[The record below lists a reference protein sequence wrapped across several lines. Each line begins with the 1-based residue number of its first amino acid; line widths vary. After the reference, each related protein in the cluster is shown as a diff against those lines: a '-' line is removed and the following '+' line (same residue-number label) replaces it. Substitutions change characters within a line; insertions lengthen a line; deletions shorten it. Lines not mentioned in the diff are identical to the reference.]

1 MSIADTQPKQFTART
16 SSAAASLPP
25 LTHRVCP
32 ILERETKTKV
42 LDYAPEPWVLRECL
56 ETGLVYLENPPD
68 YAELAENFAWEVTY
82 QQEAERRA
90 QAEPISYALRNR
102 FKKFRSRYLSRDKIG
117 GLTVSALVNSTAQDL
132 TLLELG
138 CSMGYNLT
146 RVMSCL
152 PDDVAR
158 RCTPIGIEI
167 SKKLATTCDRN
178 LKPFGGTCFF
188 DNALS
193 GLARLPE
200 NSVDAIILCSYLEHE
215 ANPLPTLRRC
225 LERLRPGGS
234 VTIKV
239 PNFDCLSRYLRGRR
253 WCGFRWPDHVNYFT
267 PKTLQALAL
276 QAGFQ
281 ISRMAWI
288 DQNPLSDNMY
298 AVLKKA

>member
-1 MSIADTQPKQFTART
+1 MSIANAVPKHTIATTAPAPT
-16 SSAAASLPP
+16 LPP

-42 LDYAPEPWVLRECL
+42 LDYAPDPWVLRECL

-68 YAELAENFAWEVTY
+68 YAQLQENFAWEVTY
-82 QQEAERRA
+82 QQEVERRA
-90 QAEPISYALRNR
+90 KAEPVSYALRTK
-102 FKKFRSRYLSRDKIG
+102 FKMFRSRYLSRDKIG
-117 GLTVSALVNSTAQDL
+117 SLTIAALTNSTAKEL

-138 CSMGYNLT
+138 CSTAYNMT
-146 RVMSCL
+146 RVMNCL
-152 PDDVAR
+152 PPDVAS

-167 SKKLATTCDRN
+167 SKKLAAAADAN
-178 LKPFGGTCFF
+178 LKPFGGQCFF
-188 DNALS
+188 DNALN
-193 GLARLPE
+193 GLGRLPE

-215 ANPLPTLRRC
+215 ANPVPTLRRC
-225 LERLRPGGS
+225 LERLRPGGC

-239 PNFDCLSRYLRGRR
+239 PNFDCMSRYLRGKL

-267 PKTLQALAL
+267 PKTLQALAV

-281 ISRMAWI
+281 VARMTWL
-288 DQNPLSDNMY
+288 DHHPLSDNMY

>member
-1 MSIADTQPKQFTART
+1 MSIAHAQPPHTHT
-16 SSAAASLPP
+16 SAVAASPLPP

-32 ILERETKTKV
+32 ILERETKTKL

-68 YAELAENFAWEVTY
+68 YAQLQENFAWEVTY
-82 QQEAERRA
+82 QQEVERRA
-90 QAEPISYALRNR
+90 KAEPVSYALRTK
-102 FKKFRSRYLSRDKIG
+102 FKMFRSRYLSRDKIG
-117 GLTVSALVNSTAQDL
+117 GLTIAALAESKAKDL
-132 TLLELG
+132 TVLELG
-138 CSMGYNLT
+138 CAEAKNLT
-146 RVMSCL
+146 RVMHCL
-152 PDDVAR
+152 PADIAS

-167 SKKLATTCDRN
+167 SKKLAADADQN
-178 LKPFGGTCFF
+178 LKPFGGSCFF

-193 GLARLPE
+193 GLGRLPE

-215 ANPLPTLRRC
+215 ANPVPTLRRC

-234 VTIKV
+234 ITIKV
-239 PNFDCLSRYLRGRR
+239 PNFDCMSRYLRGAR

-267 PKTLQALAL
+267 PKTLQALAV

-281 ISRMAWI
+281 VARMTWL
-288 DQNPLSDNMY
+288 DHHPLSDNMY

>member
-1 MSIADTQPKQFTART
+1 MSIANSKSVRSASP
-16 SSAAASLPP
+16 SVAAASLPP

-32 ILERETKTKV
+32 ILERETKTKR

-68 YAELAENFAWEVTY
+68 YSQLAENFAWEVTY
-82 QQEAERRA
+82 QQEVERRA
-90 QAEPISYALRNR
+90 KAEPVSYALRTK
-102 FKKFRSRYLSRDKIG
+102 FKMFRSRYLSRDKIG
-117 GLTVSALVNSTAQDL
+117 GLTISALANSREKEL

-138 CSMGYNLT
+138 CSTGYNLT
-146 RVMSCL
+146 RVMNCL
-152 PDDVAR
+152 PTEVAN

-167 SKKLATTCDRN
+167 SKKLATAADRN

-193 GLARLPE
+193 GIGRLPE

-215 ANPLPTLRRC
+215 ANPAPTLRRC
-225 LERLRPGGS
+225 LECLRPGGS
-234 VTIKV
+234 ITIKV
-239 PNFDCLSRYLRGRR
+239 PNFDCMSRYLRGAR

-267 PKTLQALAL
+267 PKTLQALAV

-281 ISRMAWI
+281 VARMTWL
-288 DQNPLSDNMY
+288 DHHPLSDNMY